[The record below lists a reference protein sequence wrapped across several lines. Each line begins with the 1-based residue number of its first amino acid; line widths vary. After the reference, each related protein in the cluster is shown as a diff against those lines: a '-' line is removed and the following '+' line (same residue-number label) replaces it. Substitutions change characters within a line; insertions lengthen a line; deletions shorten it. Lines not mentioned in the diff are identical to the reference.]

1 MVILFSHS
9 SSPRCAFF
17 VALIGRTARG
27 DGSPRLGSA
36 IGDRVT
42 GSPVCPGLLAP
53 DTESFVARR
62 VG

>member
-1 MVILFSHS
+1 MVILLSHS

-27 DGSPRLGSA
+27 DGSPRVGSA
-36 IGDRVT
+36 IGGKVT
-42 GSPVCPGLLAP
+42 RSPVCPDLLAP
-53 DTESFVARR
+53 DEESFVARR